1 MNNRKLLA
9 VVVCVL
15 LAVAAFTVSAETAE
29 GITVTD
35 MLGRDI
41 TLDAP
46 AGKVVVLMPADAEI
60 LYALGA
66 SDRIV
71 GVGTYCAAAPEPEVM
86 PGIDQLPVV
95 DSGYVTNVEEILKLE
110 PQLVILTKMGHSE
123 ELVDALAKGGVQVAV
138 TDAQDLEGVYTDI
151 TLLGALTGKEAEAEQ
166 LIASMKQK
174 FEEISAKAGETGK
187 TLYVE
192 ESPLQWGL
200 WAAGTGTYMD
210 DLAAICGMTNIFADL
225 EGHQAVSEEQV
236 LERNP
241 DVIITMTMYYGEGDL
256 PDAEIMG
263 RTGWENV
270 SAVQSGSVIYDP
282 TNAIALPGPRLT
294 EVAEMLLEKLQADDA
309 AEPAA

>member
-1 MNNRKLLA
+1 MLLCLLLLA
-9 VVVCVL
+9 GCL
-15 LAVAAFTVSAETAE
+15 PASAEG
-29 GITVTD
+29 GIHVTD
-35 MLGRDI
+35 MLGREI

-46 AGKVVVLMPADAEI
+46 ADKVVVLMPADAEI

-66 SDRIV
+66 ADAIV
-71 GVGTYCAAAPEPEVM
+71 GVGTYCASDPEPSVM
-86 PGIDQLPVV
+86 PGIEKLPVV

-123 ELVDALAKGGVQVAV
+123 DLVNALAAGGVQVVV

-151 TLLGALTGKEAEAEQ
+151 TLLGALTGKEAEAEA

-174 FEEISAKAGETGK
+174 FDDISAKAGETGK

-200 WAAGTGTYMD
+200 WTAGKGTYMD
-210 DLAAICGMTNIFADL
+210 DLASICGLTNIFADL
-225 EGHQAVSEEQV
+225 TDHQSVSEEQV

-256 PDAEIMG
+256 PDAEIMN
-263 RTGWENV
+263 RAGWENV
-270 SAVQSGSVIYDP
+270 SAVQNGAVIYDP
-282 TNAIALPGPRLT
+282 TNAVALPGPRLT
-294 EVAEMLLEKLQADDA
+294 EVAEMLLEKLQAGDA